1 MRILIAESKTMEECA
16 APVES
21 AMLAEHR
28 PALDRV
34 ATALMHGWSQWSPAD
49 IAQALKI
56 SPALAARFVRM
67 AYEFPNKTTG
77 GKAIEAYTGV
87 VFKAFGYGRLD
98 PELQMRADRTIDIIS
113 SLYGWLRA
121 DDIVKPYRL
130 DFTPRMAPDGSSM
143 ANYWKPLITPLLI
156 DSMLGVAEEE
166 LLDLMPADAASC
178 LDWKALRRHVRVVK
192 VEFRSVAD
200 GGKLKTPHSTL
211 LKTLRGQL
219 LREIIVCNIRTAS
232 QLVSFECDKMYAAP
246 GSDPHSGSIT
256 MLCSV

>member
-1 MRILIAESKTMEECA
+1 MEECT
-16 APVES
+16 APV
-21 AMLAEHR
+21 APALLAEHR
-28 PALDRV
+28 PALDGV
-34 ATALMHGWSQWSPAD
+34 ATALMRDWSRWSPAD

-56 SPALAARFVRM
+56 SPALAARFARM

-87 VFKAFGYGRLD
+87 VFKAFGYGSLD
-98 PELQMRADRTIDIIS
+98 PELQMRADRSIDIIS

-130 DFTPRMAPDGSSM
+130 DFSPRMAPDGISM
-143 ANYWKPLITPLLI
+143 ASYWKPLVTPLLI
-156 DSMLGVAEEE
+156 RSMLGVAEEE
-166 LLDLMPADAASC
+166 LLDLMPADAAAC
-178 LDWKALRRHVRVVK
+178 LDWKALRCHVRVVK

-219 LREIIVCNIRTAS
+219 LREIVVRDIRAAS
-232 QLVSFECDKMYAAP
+232 QLASFECDTMYAAP
-246 GSDPHSGSIT
+246 DSDPHSGSIT
-256 MLCSV
+256 MLCTV